1 MDDCYEIVDNY
12 VAEVIEK
19 AICEARA
26 TEEAQ
31 ATTRTTTSALG
42 KVGFGKCGQGRANTH
57 SSALGSGKLWKGGYG
72 SGNTPSSSLRKGC
85 SGGSG
90 QRPRSRS
97 PMTGG
102 QRVPFMRGGVAVHQ
116 LETELETIA
125 TSTLDEVTGKIYQV
139 VAQAV
144 ADQAKKSSI
153 TAVDQQAITRLAPP
167 ASSIGIRVPR
177 PTAHHLSEA
186 LFKALQST
194 EKMRQ
199 TLDIYLKAARGN
211 EALLERA
218 QHLMNDIIGGSH

>member
-57 SSALGSGKLWKGGYG
+57 SSALDRGKLSKGGYG

-153 TAVDQQAITRLAPP
+153 TAVDQQAITRPAPP
-167 ASSIGIRVPR
+167 ASPIGITK

-186 LFKALQST
+186 LLEALQST
-194 EKMRQ
+194 ETMRQ